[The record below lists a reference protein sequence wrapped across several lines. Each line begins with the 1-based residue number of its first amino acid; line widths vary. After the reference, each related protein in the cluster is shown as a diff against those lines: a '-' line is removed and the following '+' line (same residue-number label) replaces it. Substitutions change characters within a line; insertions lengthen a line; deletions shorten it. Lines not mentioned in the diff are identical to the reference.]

1 MRKLLAVVL
10 VLLLTFSNFSV
21 ISANPQKVDPVEL
34 KKEVTTKDKIKK
46 EELEKQYKET
56 DKVRVIVEVQGEP
69 AITYATGQG
78 KKFSELS
85 KAKKEELQASALKA
99 QEKVK
104 NELSKKKLD
113 VEYKESFTTVF
124 NGFSGIVEFGKIA
137 AIEKLAGVTNVTI
150 SNEYERPK
158 ADPEMRYSKELVE
171 AQKTWDEYGYD
182 GEGMIVG
189 VIDSGVDPSHKD
201 FILTNEN
208 GAELTKDSVL
218 NFRYKENLPGKYY
231 TAKVPYGY
239 NYMDEN
245 EEIRDLGP
253 DASMHGMH
261 VAGTV
266 GANGD
271 EENGGIKGV
280 APEAQILALKV
291 FGNDPMMPSTW
302 GDIYIKAID
311 DAIILGADVLN
322 MSLGSTASFVDETD
336 PEQQAIENA
345 VENGVL
351 MSISAGNS
359 AHLGNG
365 FFNPYASNPD
375 IGVVGSPGLSY
386 DSLQVASIENSY
398 MDMDALE
405 YAFGKN
411 SGLVPFMSASS
422 VHPNDLGGT
431 YEFEFV
437 GTGTADDFAGKDL
450 TGKFAFVVR
459 GNSFVD
465 TAYNAQDANAAGVIV
480 YNHSDGWVNMA
491 SESDIVIP
499 QLFMAKTDGELLRE
513 QLDAGEKVTVSFNG
527 DTLTA
532 ANPLAD
538 SMSDFSSWGV
548 TPNLDFKPEITAPG
562 GNILSTFQDNKYGTM
577 SGTSMAAPH
586 VSGGSALVLQ
596 RVDEEFDLEG
606 KSRVEMAK
614 NILMNTAEP
623 IIDKGAVN
631 DAFDT
636 ELPYSPRRQGAGIM
650 QLHKAIST
658 PVVVTEKETGEAK
671 VALKEVGDK
680 FNFTLEATNYG
691 DKEVAYDVTANV
703 QTDFQVWGLLG
714 NAYVTGTL
722 DQLEAAE
729 LQADVKVNN
738 GKSIVTIP
746 AGKTATI
753 KVEVDLSKAKVFTVN
768 DDGVFMNLDP
778 NEVFPNGYFV
788 EGFVTLSDAKAD
800 ELPDLSV
807 PYVGFAGDWNAAPIL
822 DELAYDENDSFYE
835 EAAMLSDGQDGFY
848 YYLGNDPVTGKNST
862 ANIAI
867 SPNGDSANDE
877 IIPLLSFLRNAKTVE
892 YSVLDKDK
900 KSLRKIK
907 SESDIRKNYFDGGL
921 DSPYRLN
928 PNVFWDGT
936 VKNKVVA
943 DGQYYLEIAATIDYK
958 GKEAQ
963 KLQVPV
969 IVDTVAPKL
978 NANLEGNKVTFSSS
992 DDRSGVSYVEV
1003 VLNGKSHEILPAT
1016 AKEYT
1021 FTKKIG
1027 PKDGV
1032 TLVAVDNAGNSKEI
1046 EVQEQLNP
1054 NKPVVEVYS
1063 PETFGI
1069 YNTSEIEVFGTVTA
1083 DSKIVDFTVEG
1094 EPVELEKFDK
1104 GVYFFDT
1111 FVEFEDGD
1119 HPLHIY
1125 AKDEK
1130 GNETSLSNS
1139 RLFFVDTTAPGIK
1152 VKSPSFV
1159 DHKTTSAKLVAQ
1171 LTDNFDELIYTVDG
1185 NEEFAQQMSGD
1196 KMKAISKEVT
1206 TEVSLEP
1213 GENVFNLEVVDVAGN
1228 TTTKEVSIY
1237 RATSAEDQAVSRISG
1252 PDRYKT
1258 AVAVSKDGWASAD
1271 TVVLAQGNDFADAL
1285 AGIPLAEKYDAP
1297 LLLTQPTKY
1306 TEVTKAEIERL
1317 GATTVYLL
1325 GGEVAIS
1332 ADVEAALTKQGLEVI
1347 RLAGHSRVDTAI
1359 EIANEVVEE
1368 GSSEQAVLVNGY
1380 NFPDALSVASYA
1392 AEAGIPILLTQTD
1405 KLPDATKQLLKD
1417 LYVDETLVIGGP
1429 VAISEKVA
1437 KLVPN
1442 PERISGHSREDT
1454 AVAVAEYFDVD
1465 STKYYVTTGADFPD
1479 ALTVAARAAKDNTG
1493 VLLVRN
1499 SVSEGV
1505 GTFITEN
1512 DIDWVKVIGGPL
1524 AVSDKI
1530 LNELKKLVD

>member
-1 MRKLLAVVL
+1 MGKLLAVVL

-21 ISANPQKVDPVEL
+21 ISANPVKVDPVEL
-34 KKEVTTKDKIKK
+34 KKEVTKKEKIKK
-46 EELEKQYKET
+46 EELDEIYKES

-85 KAKKEELQASALKA
+85 EAKREELQAGALKA

-104 NELSKKKLD
+104 NELSKQKLN

-124 NGFSGIVEFGKIA
+124 NGFSGIVEYGKIEA
-137 AIEKLAGVTNVTI
+137 VEKLPGVTNVTI

-158 ADPEMRYSKELVE
+158 VEPDMRYSKELVE

-201 FILTNEN
+201 FVLTDEKE
-208 GAELTKDSVL
+208 AVLTKDSVL
-218 NFRYKENLPGKYY
+218 DFRYKENLPGKYY

-253 DASMHGMH
+253 GASMHGMH

-291 FGNDPMMPSTW
+291 FGNDPNMGSTW

-311 DAIILGADVLN
+311 DSIILGADVIN
-322 MSLGSTASFVDETD
+322 MSLGSTAEFVDETD
-336 PEQQAIENA
+336 PEQQAIKNA

-365 FFNPYASNPD
+365 FYNPYASNPD

-386 DSLQVASIENSY
+386 DSLQVASVENTH

-405 YAFGKN
+405 FAFGGET
-411 SGLVPFMSASS
+411 GLAPFMSASS
-422 VHPNDLGGT
+422 VHPNDDGGT
-431 YEFEFV
+431 FEIEFV
-437 GTGTADDFAGKDL
+437 GTGTAKDFAGKDL
-450 TGKFAFVVR
+450 TGKFAIVVR

-465 TAYNAQDANAAGVIV
+465 TAYNAQDANAEGVIV
-480 YNHSDGWVNMA
+480 YNHSDGWVSMA
-491 SESDIVIP
+491 SEPDIFIP
-499 QLFMAKTDGELLRE
+499 QLFMAKTDGELLKQ
-513 QLDAGEKVTVSFNG
+513 QLDAGETVTISFNG
-527 DTLTA
+527 DGVTT

-538 SMSDFSSWGV
+538 SMSDFTSWGV

-562 GNILSTFQDNKYGTM
+562 GNILSTFQDDQYGTM

-586 VSGGSALVLQ
+586 VAGGSALVLE

-606 KSRVEMAK
+606 KARVEMAK

-623 IIDKGAVN
+623 VIDKGTIN
-631 DAFDT
+631 
-636 ELPYSPRRQGAGIM
+636 EMLGNEIPYSPRRQGSGIM

-658 PVVVTEKETGEAK
+658 PVVVTEKKTGEAK

-680 FNFTLEATNYG
+680 FTFTLEAKNYS
-691 DKEVAYDVTANV
+691 DEELSYDVASNV
-703 QTDFQVWGLLG
+703 QTDLSLF
-714 NAYVTGTL
+714 GTL
-722 DQLEAAE
+722 GYAADELESAE
-729 LQADVKVNN
+729 LQADVKINN
-738 GKSIVTIP
+738 GKSTVKIP
-746 AGKTATI
+746 AGKTASI
-753 KVEVDLSKAKVFTVN
+753 KVEVDLSKAKVLTVDDNGNFT
-768 DDGVFMNLDP
+768 NLDP

-788 EGFVTLSDAKAD
+788 EGFVTLTDAAAD
-800 ELPDLSV
+800 ELPNLSV
-807 PYVGFAGDWNAAPIL
+807 PYVGFAGDWNTPPIL
-822 DELAYDENDSFYE
+822 DELAYDGNDSFYE
-835 EAAMLSDGQDGFY
+835 EAAMLYDGNDGY
-848 YYLGNDPVTGKNST
+848 YYLGYDPLTGENLTK
-862 ANIAI
+862 NIAI
-867 SPNGDSANDE
+867 SPNGDGANDE
-877 IIPLLSFLRNAKTVE
+877 IIPLLSFLRNAKKVE

-907 SESDIRKNYFDGGL
+907 SESNIIKNYFDAGAAL
-921 DSPYRLN
+921 PFRLN
-928 PNVFWDGT
+928 PNIFWDGT

-943 DGQYYLEIAATIDYK
+943 DGQYYLEIAATIDYE

-969 IVDTVAPKL
+969 IVDTIAPKL
-978 NANLEGNKVTFSSS
+978 NANLKDNKVTFSTS
-992 DDRSGVSYVEV
+992 DERSGVSYIEV
-1003 VLNGKSHEILPAT
+1003 VVNGKTHEILPAT

-1032 TLVAVDNAGNSKEI
+1032 TLVAVDNAGNSKEA

-1054 NKPVVEVYS
+1054 NIPVIDVWS

-1069 YNTSEIEVFGTVTA
+1069 YDTSEIEVFGTVAA
-1083 DSKIVDFTVEG
+1083 DHKIVEFTVEG
-1094 EPVELEKFDK
+1094 EPVELEEIEK
-1104 GVYFFDT
+1104 GFYLFDT
-1111 FVEFEDGD
+1111 FIEFEDGD
-1119 HPLHIY
+1119 HPLNIY

-1139 RLFFVDTTAPGIK
+1139 RLFFVDTTAPGLK
-1152 VKSPSFV
+1152 VKSPGFV
-1159 DHKTTSAKLVAQ
+1159 DHKTKSAKIVAQ
-1171 LTDNFDELIYTVDG
+1171 LTDNFDELTYTIDG
-1185 NEEFAQQMSGD
+1185 NEEFAQQMSGE

-1213 GENVFNLEVVDVAGN
+1213 GENVFNLEVVDIAGN
-1228 TTTKEVSIY
+1228 TTTKEVTIY
-1237 RATSAEDQAVSRISG
+1237 RATSAEDQAASRIFGTS
-1252 PDRYKT
+1252 RYDT
-1258 AVAVSKDGWASAD
+1258 AVEVSKDGWDSAD
-1271 TVVLAQGNDFADAL
+1271 TVILAQGKEFADAL

-1332 ADVEAALTKQGLEVI
+1332 ADVEAELTKQGLEVI

-1392 AEAGIPILLTQTD
+1392 AQAGIPILLTQTN
-1405 KLPDATKQLLKD
+1405 KLPEATDQLLED
-1417 LYVDETLVIGGP
+1417 LNVNETLVIGGP
-1429 VAISEKVA
+1429 VAVSEKVA

-1465 STKYYVTTGADFPD
+1465 AAKYYVTTGADFPD

-1499 SVSEGV
+1499 SVSKGV
-1505 GTFITEN
+1505 STFITAN
-1512 DIDWVKVIGGPL
+1512 DIDWIKVIGGPL

-1530 LNELKKLVD
+1530 LKELNKLLD